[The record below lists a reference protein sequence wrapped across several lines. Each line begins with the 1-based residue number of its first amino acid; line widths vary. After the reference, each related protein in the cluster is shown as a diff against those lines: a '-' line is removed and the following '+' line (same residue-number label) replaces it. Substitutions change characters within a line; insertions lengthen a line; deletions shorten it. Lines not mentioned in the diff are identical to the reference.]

1 MLITEAN
8 LSNFDELISTINK
21 VLDDRNVP
29 AYSGSEANKVR
40 SWFTKKYVQA
50 IKDDEVDIPTQP
62 HKYKDGEP
70 EWMNKPDVMDFTGE
84 LTAEIVD
91 EIVHIIDYFATLEP
105 NDLRKIDREPYKVI
119 KQKVA
124 DWDREMKSTSN
135 DQRNEDNLKKQL
147 VPNVDYK
154 VVETLPSGLKWVKL
168 ISPKSKDVEGDSMGH
183 CVAND
188 AYETEDIYSL
198 WDNKNRSHVTI
209 EANDRRKTIKQIK
222 GKGNKSPVEKYI
234 PACVDYIVKSI
245 LDGYSILGD
254 GQFFG
259 MVKYNEEFY
268 FDRVEDIPE
277 KYRDNVK
284 LRKWFDQIYPTIVY
298 PRQQQAIADLM
309 KRIKLV

>member
-21 VLDDRNVP
+21 VLDDRDVP

-62 HKYKDGEP
+62 HKYKEGEP
-70 EWMNKPDVMDFTGE
+70 EWMNKTGVMDFTGE

-147 VPNVDYK
+147 IPNVDYK
-154 VVETLPSGLKWVKL
+154 VVETLSSGLKWVKL

-188 AYETEDIYSL
+188 SYETEDIYSL
-198 WDNKNRSHVTI
+198 WDSKNRSHVTI

-309 KRIKLV
+309 KRIKIT